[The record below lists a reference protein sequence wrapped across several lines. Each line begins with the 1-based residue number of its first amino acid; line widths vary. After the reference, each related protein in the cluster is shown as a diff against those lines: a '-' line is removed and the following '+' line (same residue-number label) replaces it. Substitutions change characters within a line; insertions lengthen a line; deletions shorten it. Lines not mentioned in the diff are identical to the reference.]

1 MTQMEKFKASI
12 KVKHVEGNRT
22 FLSTTFN
29 GCEYGQSYPNTVC
42 TIEGMIDRFVAF
54 YYPFVE
60 AASSRCHVIRDND
73 VTILEQDQNT
83 GEYTVIN

>member
-22 FLSTTFN
+22 WLSTTFN
-29 GCEYGQSYPNTVC
+29 GCEYGQSYPNTVY
-42 TIEGMIDRFVAF
+42 TIEGMINNFVVF

-60 AASSRCHVIRDND
+60 QASISN
-73 VTILEQDQNT
+73 
-83 GEYTVIN
+83 

>member
-12 KVKHVEGNRT
+12 KVEDVEGNRKY
-22 FLSTTFN
+22 LSTTFN
-29 GCEYGQSYPNTVC
+29 GCEYGQSYPNTVY
-42 TIEGMIDRFVAF
+42 TIEGMIDRFVVF

-60 AASSRCHVIRDND
+60 AASSRCHVIHDND